1 MIKLPPT
8 TLHAAAHA
16 LHLLAMSEMSASTGK
31 AVVPPGMGK
40 WNRKKR
46 KLSKGIAPVKA
57 TKPISKSERREKYTA
72 VARDL
77 QIRSKSKNLICY
89 HCRESGHSVL
99 HCPKAGVAISTGKG
113 SGETESN
120 PSDRTRK
127 AIFPTAI
134 CYKCGSTEHTLAACP
149 KRRNTS
155 AFASS
160 DPNGVSDDDLP
171 FATCFVCKEKG
182 HLASGCPR
190 NANGI
195 FVNGGECKHCGSK
208 QHRGMQCPEWKD
220 RERVGKERGR
230 VEEQDFSDLIDQE
243 DKPLPSSGAA
253 WKTKTSATGKR
264 RRVVNF

>member
-1 MIKLPPT
+1 MIAPT
-8 TLHAAAHA
+8 D
-16 LHLLAMSEMSASTGK
+16 K
-31 AVVPPGMGK
+31 PVVPPGMGK

-57 TKPISKSERREKYTA
+57 TKPITKSERREKYTA
-72 VARDL
+72 LARDH

-89 HCRESGHSVL
+89 NCRESGHSVL
-99 HCPKAGVAISTGKG
+99 HCPKAGVEMSTGKD
-113 SGETESN
+113 SGETSSS
-120 PSDRTRK
+120 PSGRKRK
-127 AIFPTAI
+127 AISPSAI

-155 AFASS
+155 AFAS
-160 DPNGVSDDDLP
+160 DPSGVSDDNLP

-182 HLASGCPR
+182 HLASGCPN

-208 QHRGMQCPEWKD
+208 QHRGALCPERKN

-230 VEEQDFSDLIDQE
+230 VEEQDFSDLIGQE
-243 DKPLPSSGAA
+243 DKPPPSSRAA
-253 WKTKTSATGKR
+253 LKTKASASGKR